1 MDFFEHY
8 FGKISNS
15 IKKVDTLLLEKGA
28 RLIHNACQ
36 RGGKTIIAGNGGSAA
51 LASHVSVDLTKSVG
65 IRAINFNEAD
75 LITCF
80 ANDYGYEMWLEK
92 AVECY
97 ADVYDVLIL
106 VSSSGTSRNIVNG
119 ALKGRELGLKIITLS
134 GFRSDNP
141 LKQLGDINL
150 WVDSSEYNVIEIT
163 HSVWLL
169 SLVDELMG
177 SYTKDE
183 SGKERMKKK

>member
-1 MDFFEHY
+1 MDFFEYY
-8 FGKISNS
+8 FDKISNS
-15 IKKVDTLLLEKGA
+15 IKNVDTLLLEEGA
-28 RLIHNACQ
+28 RLIHNACE

-80 ANDYGYEMWLEK
+80 ANDYGYEKWLEK
-92 AVECY
+92 AVEFY
-97 ADVYDVLIL
+97 ADVDDVLIL
-106 VSSSGTSRNIVNG
+106 ISSSGVSRNILNG

-150 WVDSSEYNVIEIT
+150 WVDSSEYNVVEIT

-169 SLVDELMG
+169 AVVDKLMG
-177 SYTKDE
+177 STQKTKAE
-183 SGKERMKKK
+183 KRG